1 MGPRSRATA
10 PSGVPLTLGRQ
21 PGCTSCPLSTAFD
34 RTLTECVPS
43 LHVED
48 TADWLEQDVIAG
60 FRVWQLMFLSLGGLI
75 VVVVVMCCFMKCR
88 IPRTKQEIE
97 ADFHRKKLTQVFR
110 KHLNK
115 VPVEEVEFKLA
126 LDKVKALYE
135 HEQDKRSRGSWDSLA
150 ECEDLTLRQRL
161 RKLLRSLK
169 PKPSAAVPRVPS
181 SGDDA
186 GSESNSAGDSRGD
199 AASHSGGTIPSS
211 EESSHA
217 GGCRTIREER
227 ISIEEEPD
235 EEAQA

>member
-1 MGPRSRATA
+1 M
-10 PSGVPLTLGRQ
+10 
-21 PGCTSCPLSTAFD
+21 
-34 RTLTECVPS
+34 
-43 LHVED
+43 ED

-126 LDKVKALYE
+126 LEKVKALYE
-135 HEQDKRSRGSWDSLA
+135 HEQEKRSRGSWDSLA

-169 PKPSAAVPRVPS
+169 PRSQAAVPRVAS

-186 GSESNSAGDSRGD
+186 DSESNSAGDSRAD

-227 ISIEEEPD
+227 ISIEEDPD
-235 EEAQA
+235 DDVQA

>member
-1 MGPRSRATA
+1 MTSSAICLFEAVVDNVSDVYRR
-10 PSGVPLTLGRQ
+10 PSHSQ
-21 PGCTSCPLSTAFD
+21 
-34 RTLTECVPS
+34 ECVPS

-75 VVVVVMCCFMKCR
+75 VV
-88 IPRTKQEIE
+88 
-97 ADFHRKKLTQVFR
+97 
-110 KHLNK
+110 
-115 VPVEEVEFKLA
+115 A

-150 ECEDLTLRQRL
+150 ECEDLTMRQRL

-169 PKPSAAVPRVPS
+169 PKPSAAVTRAPS

-186 GSESNSAGDSRGD
+186 GSESNSAGDSRAD

>member
-1 MGPRSRATA
+1 MNYARRTAAVHEASHSPPLQSRED
-10 PSGVPLTLGRQ
+10 LTK
-21 PGCTSCPLSTAFD
+21 TM
-34 RTLTECVPS
+34 ECVPA

-115 VPVEEVEFKLA
+115 VPVEDVEFQIA

-135 HEQDKRSRGSWDSLA
+135 HEQEKRSRGSWDSLA

-169 PKPSAAVPRVPS
+169 PKPAAAPPAPS
-181 SGDDA
+181 SGDEA
-186 GSESNSAGDSRGD
+186 GSESNSADDSRADG
-199 AASHSGGTIPSS
+199 ASHSGGSNPSS
-211 EESSHA
+211 EEGSH
-217 GGCRTIREER
+217 GCRTIREER
-227 ISIEEEPD
+227 ISIEEQD
-235 EEAQA
+235 EEGADAT

>member
-1 MGPRSRATA
+1 MKYAR
-10 PSGVPLTLGRQ
+10 
-21 PGCTSCPLSTAFD
+21 STAVD
-34 RTLTECVPS
+34 DSHPPPEKREDLTKVMECVPS

-126 LDKVKALYE
+126 LEKVKALYE
-135 HEQDKRSRGSWDSLA
+135 HEQEKRSRGSWDSLA

-169 PKPSAAVPRVPS
+169 PRSQAAVPRVAS

-186 GSESNSAGDSRGD
+186 DSESNSAGDSRAD

-227 ISIEEEPD
+227 ISIEEDPD
-235 EEAQA
+235 DDVQA

>member
-1 MGPRSRATA
+1 MKHARRTA
-10 PSGVPLTLGRQ
+10 ADDSEIREDLT
-21 PGCTSCPLSTAFD
+21 TTM
-34 RTLTECVPS
+34 ECVPS

-60 FRVWQLMFLSLGGLI
+60 FRVWQLMFLSLAGLI
-75 VVVVVMCCFMKCR
+75 VVMVVMCCFMKCR

-150 ECEDLTLRQRL
+150 ESEGLTLRQRL
-161 RKLLRSLK
+161 RKLMRSFK
-169 PKPSAAVPRVPS
+169 PRPPAAAAVVPS

-186 GSESNSAGDSRGD
+186 GSESNSAADSRAD
-199 AASHSGGTIPSS
+199 AASQSGGTIPSS

-217 GGCRTIREER
+217 GGCRTIREEK
-227 ISIEEEPD
+227 ISVDEEPD
-235 EEAQA
+235 DEEQA

>member
-1 MGPRSRATA
+1 MLKYYAYKPLASRVVATPSEDAIGPETGRTGATGGA
-10 PSGVPLTLGRQ
+10 S
-21 PGCTSCPLSTAFD
+21 
-34 RTLTECVPS
+34 PS

-126 LDKVKALYE
+126 LEKVKALYE
-135 HEQDKRSRGSWDSLA
+135 HEQEKRSRGSWDSLA
-150 ECEDLTLRQRL
+150 ESRVTTPILRATR
-161 RKLLRSLK
+161 
-169 PKPSAAVPRVPS
+169 PVTHAPTPPATRVAPF
-181 SGDDA
+181 
-186 GSESNSAGDSRGD
+186 
-199 AASHSGGTIPSS
+199 PSS

-227 ISIEEEPD
+227 ISIEEDPD
-235 EEAQA
+235 DDVQA